1 MYVVYSLKG
10 PDWKRNLFLIF
21 LTETISRP
29 DEGQPRPKY
38 IFDKYGTK
46 IYFLFTLQRFGPSPS
61 PNFKRKLEIRL
72 FLNKTAEKNKPTCFK
87 LAVAI
92 LCCAQCSVIFQNRER
107 GIEFCRSK
115 K

>member
-21 LTETISRP
+21 LTETISSP

-61 PNFKRKLEIRL
+61 PNFKSLCLLTL
-72 FLNKTAEKNKPTCFK
+72 FNLDAKIAMPDLQQYPWSLYLINMWKIP
-87 LAVAI
+87 
-92 LCCAQCSVIFQNRER
+92 
-107 GIEFCRSK
+107 
-115 K
+115 